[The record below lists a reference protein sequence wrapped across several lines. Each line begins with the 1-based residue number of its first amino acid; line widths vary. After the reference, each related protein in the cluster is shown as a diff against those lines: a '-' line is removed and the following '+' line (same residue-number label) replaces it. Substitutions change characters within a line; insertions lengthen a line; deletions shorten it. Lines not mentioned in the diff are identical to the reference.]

1 MPPRLANPRATS
13 AAELKAHI
21 EAERAGAAFLVFRDE
36 HGEQIIFA
44 LPDGD
49 GRVVVGRGPSADITL
64 GWDERVSRIH
74 AELERIADRWS
85 LVDDGLSLNGSYAN
99 GTHVR
104 GRRLLH
110 DGDRLELGGTTI
122 LFRDP
127 AEADARSTAPAE
139 DRHVGALLSDL
150 QRQTLM
156 VLCRPYKDRT
166 AFVTPASN
174 EQIAA
179 ELFLSVDAV
188 KKHLRVLFE
197 KFGVADLPQ
206 IEKRTRLVE
215 RAFAAG
221 IVSEH
226 DL

>member
-1 MPPRLANPRATS
+1 MSPRLANPRANT
-13 AAELKAHI
+13 AVELKAQI
-21 EAERAGAAFLVFRDE
+21 DAERAGMAFLVFRDE
-36 HGEQIIFA
+36 DGGQVIFR
-44 LPDGD
+44 LSSED
-49 GRVVVGRGPSADITL
+49 GRIVLGRGPATDIAL

-99 GTHVR
+99 GTIVH
-104 GRRLLH
+104 GRRVLH
-110 DGDRLELGGTTI
+110 DGDRIELGATVI

-127 AEADARSTAPAE
+127 AEADARSTAAASE
-139 DRHVGALLSDL
+139 RRIGALLSEL
-150 QRQTLM
+150 QRATLLA
-156 VLCRPYKDRT
+156 LCRPYKDHT
-166 AFVTPASN
+166 AFVTPATN

-179 ELFLSVDAV
+179 ELYLSVDAV

-206 IEKRTRLVE
+206 YEKRTRLVE
-215 RAFAAG
+215 RAFASG
-221 IVSEH
+221 FLSEH

>member
-1 MPPRLANPRATS
+1 MSPRLANPRATT
-13 AAELKAHI
+13 AVELKAQI
-21 EAERAGAAFLVFRDE
+21 DAERAGMPFLVFRDE
-36 HGEQIIFA
+36 DGGQVIFR
-44 LPDGD
+44 L
-49 GRVVVGRGPSADITL
+49 SDIAL

-99 GTHVR
+99 GTIVH
-104 GRRLLH
+104 GRRVLH
-110 DGDRLELGGTTI
+110 DGDRIELGGTVI

-127 AEADARSTAPAE
+127 AEADARSTAAASE
-139 DRHVGALLSDL
+139 RRIGALLSEL
-150 QRQTLM
+150 QRATLLA
-156 VLCRPYKDRT
+156 LCRPYKDHT
-166 AFVTPASN
+166 AFVTPATN

-179 ELFLSVDAV
+179 ELYLSVDAV

-206 IEKRTRLVE
+206 YEKRTRLVE
-215 RAFAAG
+215 RAFASG
-221 IVSEH
+221 FLSEH

>member
-1 MPPRLANPRATS
+1 MSPRLANPRATT
-13 AAELKAHI
+13 AVELKAQI
-21 EAERAGAAFLVFRDE
+21 DAERAGMPFLVFRDE
-36 HGEQIIFA
+36 DGGQVIFR
-44 LPDGD
+44 LSSED
-49 GRVVVGRGPSADITL
+49 GRIVLGRGPATDIAL

-99 GTHVR
+99 GTIVH
-104 GRRLLH
+104 GRRVLH
-110 DGDRLELGGTTI
+110 DGDRIELGGTVI

-127 AEADARSTAPAE
+127 AEADARSTAAASE
-139 DRHVGALLSDL
+139 RRIGALLSDL
-150 QRQTLM
+150 QRATLLA
-156 VLCRPYKDRT
+156 LCRPYKDHT
-166 AFVTPASN
+166 AFVTPATN

-179 ELFLSVDAV
+179 ELYLSVDAV

-206 IEKRTRLVE
+206 YEKRTRLVE
-215 RAFAAG
+215 RAFASG
-221 IVSEH
+221 FLSEH

>member
-1 MPPRLANPRATS
+1 MPQRLANPRATS

-21 EAERAGAAFLVFRDE
+21 EAERGGAPFLVFREE
-36 HGEQIIFA
+36 HGNQIIVP
-44 LPDGD
+44 LPDSD

-64 GWDERVSRIH
+64 SWDERVSRIH
-74 AELERIADRWS
+74 AALERIADRWS
-85 LVDDGLSLNGSYAN
+85 LIDDGLSMNGSYAN
-99 GTHVR
+99 GALVR
-104 GRRLLH
+104 GRRVLH
-110 DGDRLELGGTTI
+110 DGDRLKLGNTPI

-127 AEADARSTAPAE
+127 AEADARSTAAASE
-139 DRHVGALLSDL
+139 HQVGALLSDL
-150 QRQTLM
+150 QRQTLIA
-156 VLCRPYKDRT
+156 LCRPYKDRT
-166 AFVTPASN
+166 AFVTPATN

-197 KFGVADLPQ
+197 KLGVAELPQ

>member
-1 MPPRLANPRATS
+1 MSPRLANPRANT
-13 AAELKAHI
+13 AVELKAQI
-21 EAERAGAAFLVFRDE
+21 DAERAGMAFLVFRDE
-36 HGEQIIFA
+36 DGGQVIFR
-44 LPDGD
+44 LSSED
-49 GRVVVGRGPSADITL
+49 GRIVLGRGPATDIAL

-99 GTHVR
+99 GTIVH
-104 GRRLLH
+104 GRRVLH
-110 DGDRLELGGTTI
+110 DGDRIELGGTVI

-127 AEADARSTAPAE
+127 AEADARSTAAASE
-139 DRHVGALLSDL
+139 RRIGALLSEL
-150 QRQTLM
+150 QRATLLA
-156 VLCRPYKDRT
+156 LCRPYKDHT
-166 AFVTPASN
+166 AFVTPATN

-179 ELFLSVDAV
+179 ELYLSVDAV

-206 IEKRTRLVE
+206 YEKRTRLVE
-215 RAFAAG
+215 RAFASG
-221 IVSEH
+221 FLSEH

>member
-1 MPPRLANPRATS
+1 MPQPVADPRATS
-13 AAELKAHI
+13 AVELKAHI
-21 EAERAGAAFLVFRDE
+21 EAERAGAAFLVYRE
-36 HGEQIIFA
+36 QRGEQVIVP

-49 GRVVVGRGPSADITL
+49 ARVVLGRGASTDVTL
-64 GWDERVSRIH
+64 GWDERVSRVH
-74 AELERIADRWS
+74 AELERIADRWF
-85 LVDDGLSLNGSYAN
+85 LADDGLSLNGSYAN
-99 GTHVR
+99 GAPIR

-110 DGDRLELGGTTI
+110 DGDRLELGDTTI

-127 AEADARSTAPAE
+127 AEADARSTAAASE
-139 DRHVGALLSDL
+139 RHVGAQLSDL
-150 QRQTLM
+150 QRQTLIA
-156 VLCRPYKDRT
+156 LCRPYRDRT
-166 AFVTPASN
+166 AFVTPAPN

-197 KFGVADLPQ
+197 KFGVAELPQ

-221 IVSEH
+221 IVTEH